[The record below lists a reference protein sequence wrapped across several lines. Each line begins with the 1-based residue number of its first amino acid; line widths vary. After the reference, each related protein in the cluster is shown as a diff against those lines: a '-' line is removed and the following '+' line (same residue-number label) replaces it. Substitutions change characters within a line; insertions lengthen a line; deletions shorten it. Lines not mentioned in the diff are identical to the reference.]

1 MAVVTT
7 SAGVANSALTN
18 LFSNWGD
25 LLGSLGPKFKG
36 KFERVLK
43 AMGTCMQFLSE
54 AVAYFRLRN
63 QREEQRLM
71 HAFNGNTP
79 AKVRAGPK
87 IKKEGANRFSAGSPA
102 DAQG

>member
-18 LFSNWGD
+18 LFRKWGD
-25 LLGSLGPKFKG
+25 LLGSLDPKFKG

-63 QREEQRLM
+63 QREEQRLN
-71 HAFNGNTP
+71 ACDQW
-79 AKVRAGPK
+79 KRAGKSPRRTQDQ
-87 IKKEGANRFSAGSPA
+87 EGAHAEY
-102 DAQG
+102 D